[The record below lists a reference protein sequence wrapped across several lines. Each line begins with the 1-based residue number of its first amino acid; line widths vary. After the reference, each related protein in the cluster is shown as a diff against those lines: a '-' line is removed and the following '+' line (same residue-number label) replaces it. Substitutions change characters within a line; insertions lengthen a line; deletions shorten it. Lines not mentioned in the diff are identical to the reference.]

1 MASSLE
7 PIVVL
12 SLVVGILA
20 ALIFAG
26 VLVALVV
33 FTVRYRDPRP
43 GPIPQ
48 VHGHLWLELAW
59 TAAPLALLAIIFASS
74 LVTLG
79 QIGQGA
85 TFGSLEPPLRI
96 TAVGHQWW
104 FEFRYAGGAVT
115 ANEAHIPAGVPIEL
129 ELISADV
136 IHDLWVPE
144 LGAKSDVVPGQR
156 NVLRLFTARAGT
168 FSGACAEFC
177 GLEHAWM
184 RVRVVAEPRAD
195 FDRWLSGQAATA
207 TGDSGR
213 GLEVLR
219 SAVCSSC
226 HVVRGQVAGQPI
238 GPDLTHVA
246 SRATLAGGVL
256 ANTTDAM
263 RAWIED
269 PQRYKPGALMPK
281 VALPAADLDA
291 VVAYLRSLK

>member
-1 MASSLE
+1 
-7 PIVVL
+7 V
-12 SLVVGILA
+12 
-20 ALIFAG
+20 
-26 VLVALVV
+26 
-33 FTVRYRDPRP
+33 RP
-43 GPIPQ
+43 GLAPQ
-48 VHGHLWLELAW
+48 IHGHRALEIGW
-59 TAAPLALLAIIFASS
+59 TAAPLALLAIIFGSS

-96 TAVGHQWW
+96 TVVGHQWW
-104 FEFRYAGGAVT
+104 FEFRYPGGAVT

-136 IHDLWVPE
+136 IHDVWVPE
-144 LGAKSDVVPGQR
+144 LGAKTDVVPGQH
-156 NVLRLFTARAGT
+156 NLLRLFTARAGT

-184 RVRVVAEPRAD
+184 RILVVAEPRAE
-195 FDRWLSGQAATA
+195 FDRWLAAQATPASGQA
-207 TGDSGR
+207 GR
-213 GLEVLR
+213 GLEVVR

-226 HVVRGQVAGQPI
+226 HVVRGQVSGSPI

-256 ANTTDAM
+256 ANTADAL
-263 RAWIED
+263 RSWIAD

-281 VALPAADLDA
+281 VPLSAADLDA
-291 VVAYLRSLK
+291 VVAYLGSLK

>member
-1 MASSLE
+1 MTSSVE

-12 SLVVGILA
+12 SLVVGAIA

-26 VLVALVV
+26 VLIALLV

-43 GPIPQ
+43 GPVPQ
-48 VHGHLWLELAW
+48 IHGHQALELAW
-59 TAAPLALLAIIFASS
+59 TAAPLALLAVIFAFS

-96 TAVGHQWW
+96 SVVGHQWW
-104 FEFRYAGGAVT
+104 FEFRYSGGAVT
-115 ANEAHIPAGVPIEL
+115 ANEAHIPVGIPIEL
-129 ELISADV
+129 ELSSADV

-144 LGAKSDVVPGQR
+144 LGAKIDVVPGQR
-156 NVLRLFTARAGT
+156 NLLRLFTARAGT

-184 RVRVVAEPRAD
+184 RILVVAEPRAD
-195 FDRWLSGQAATA
+195 FDRWLAGQAADA
-207 TGDSGR
+207 TGQSGR
-213 GLEVLR
+213 GLDVVR

-226 HVVRGQVAGQPI
+226 HVARGQLVGVSI

-256 ANTTDAM
+256 ANSDDGM
-263 RAWIED
+263 RAWIAD
-269 PQRYKPGALMPK
+269 PQRFKPGALMPK
-281 VALPAADLDA
+281 VPMSAADLDA